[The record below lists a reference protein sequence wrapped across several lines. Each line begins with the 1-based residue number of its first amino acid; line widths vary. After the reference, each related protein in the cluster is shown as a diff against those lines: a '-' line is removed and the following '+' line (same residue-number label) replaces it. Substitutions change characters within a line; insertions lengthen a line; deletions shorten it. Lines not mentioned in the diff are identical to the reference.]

1 MKIKELIS
9 ILQEYDENIEVMT
22 KDRYTEDMKP
32 VTSAEKK
39 YLSLDKVIVYIG

>member
-1 MKIKELIS
+1 MKIKELIN

>member
-9 ILQEYDENIEVMT
+9 ILQGYDENIEVMT